1 MHFENTTDHQ
11 ATPWRDVPYS
21 YATGFY
27 EMDIRSHT
35 PPALD
40 TPSQG
45 NNTYDFSSDLIGGHR
60 FRHGPTVE
68 QVIAQGYF
76 AAPRGRPETSI
87 ITDKEHTSWLG
98 LDNIIQDIRQRYE
111 ICERN
116 LYEIELAKCDAL
128 SAFYSREATVGFVPA
143 NGKEF
148 YSLNKNL
155 QGLYQQQR
163 EERTSLWQDV
173 SRLKQTLP
181 ETAQQYLSNY
191 RKVSLLTDG
200 KGDDL

>member
-1 MHFENTTDHQ
+1 MRFENTTDHQ
-11 ATPWRDVPYS
+11 AAPWRDVPYS

-27 EMDIRSHT
+27 EMDIR
-35 PPALD
+35 PQALPALD
-40 TPSQG
+40 APPQG
-45 NNTYDFSSDLIGGHR
+45 NAAYDFSSDLIARKG
-60 FRHGPTVE
+60 FKHGPTVE

-98 LDNIIQDIRQRYE
+98 LDDIIGQIRQRYDIFE
-111 ICERN
+111 QN

-128 SAFYSREATVGFVPA
+128 TAFYSREATVGFVPA

-181 ETAQQYLSNY
+181 ETAQQYLSHY
-191 RKVSLLTDG
+191 RKISLLTDD
-200 KGDDL
+200 KGDVL

>member
-1 MHFENTTDHQ
+1 MRFENTTDRQ
-11 ATPWRDVPYS
+11 ATPWRDAPYS
-21 YATGFY
+21 YGTGVY
-27 EMDIRSHT
+27 EMDVRPHAL
-35 PPALD
+35 PALD
-40 TPSQG
+40 APLQG
-45 NNTYDFSSDLIGGHR
+45 NATYDFSSDLTVGKR

-98 LDNIIQDIRQRYE
+98 LDSIIQDIRQRYE

-128 SAFYSREATVGFVPA
+128 TAFYSREATVGFVPA

-173 SRLKQTLP
+173 SRLKHTLP
-181 ETAQQYLSNY
+181 EVAQQYLSQY
-191 RKVSLLTDG
+191 RKVSLLTDD
-200 KGDDL
+200 KGDAL